1 MLYNVVL
8 SCAVKG
14 NTQSKA
20 AKSDIG
26 KGERGKTA
34 EVQKGI
40 EQVSAAKARKAE
52 EEAKEEVELSN
63 GEEEDKEVPEKM
75 SSRGNRRKGK
85 RSRPA

>member
-52 EEAKEEVELSN
+52 EEVELSH

-75 SSRGNRRKGK
+75 SSKGNRKKGK
-85 RSRPA
+85 RPRPA